1 MSAAPL
7 AAEAPVAESAPA
19 DAPALPRT
27 EAYYRLKADVEDFL
41 YAEADLLDER
51 KFREWLDLLADD
63 IVYFMPMRRNVK
75 FGQHAERENTKSG
88 VGISWFDEDKWT
100 LTKRVEQILTGV
112 HYAEEP
118 LSRVCHM
125 VSNVQI
131 RKVLPSLDDPSEVEV
146 RCRFLLY
153 QNRVEY
159 ETYTFVGKRTDT
171 LRKSGDSWKIA
182 RREIILDQNIL
193 LAKNLTAFF

>member
-1 MSAAPL
+1 MSINETI
-7 AAEAPVAESAPA
+7 AEAQAPSGLFR
-19 DAPALPRT
+19 DD
-27 EAYYRLKADVEDFL
+27 AYYRLKADIEDFL
-41 YAEADLLDER
+41 YAEADLIDSR
-51 KFREWLDLLADD
+51 QFKDWLDLLDED
-63 IVYFMPMRRNVK
+63 ITYFMPIRRNVK
-75 FGQHAERENTKSG
+75 FGQHSARENTVSG

-131 RKVLPSLDDPSEVEV
+131 LAIRDNEAGQREVDV
-146 RCRFLLY
+146 RSRFLVY

-159 ETYTFVGKRTDT
+159 ETYLFVGKRNDT
-171 LRKSGDSWKIA
+171 LRLTDTGWKVA
-182 RREIILDQNIL
+182 HREIILDQNVL
-193 LAKNLTAFF
+193 LAKNLTTFF